1 MKSIAV
7 SVILLLF
14 STGALATT
22 PETLEPTIK
31 PEIAAWSNEDFTF
44 AVTTRCRQDFD
55 NGFMQTSCHDDFLFE
70 STVMVNDQRTNSFF
84 KGERVIKTTDV
95 EFIVNGEV
103 IWRSGDRHVY
113 RPDWELVSAIE
124 EAEGHVLTIRYPDGH
139 IKDDWSSV
147 FGSFANNRSGNKKPV
162 NRYQSQSFALAD
174 FGEVVP
180 TVYFYNKRLAEQG
193 SMLINILLLIGY
205 GLILA
210 FFVYL
215 FKYIKNKAVP
225 ASRARASEA
234 VDRYRKH
241 SHERKVRSETE
252 ALKIKEEAFR
262 RYEAEKIKELIQD
275 ALEQDDH
282 ERAQELMAKLR
293 EAKTE

>member
-22 PETLEPTIK
+22 PETLEPTTK
-31 PEIAAWSNEDFTF
+31 PDIAVWSNEDFTF
-44 AVTTRCRQDFD
+44 TVTTDCRGDFE
-55 NGFMQTSCHDDFLFE
+55 NGFITTSCRDKFLFD
-70 STVMVNDQRTNSFF
+70 SNITVNDQRNDSFY
-84 KGERVIKTTDV
+84 KGERDLMTQDV
-95 EFIVNGEV
+95 EFLVDGEV
-103 IWRSGDRHVY
+103 IWESGDRHVY
-113 RPDWELVSAIE
+113 RSGWRLVSAIE
-124 EAEGHVLTIRYPDGH
+124 ESEDHILTVRYPDGH
-139 IKDDWSSV
+139 IKDNWSLV
-147 FGSFANNRSGNKKPV
+147 FGGSDKSENK
-162 NRYQSQSFALAD
+162 YQSQSFALAD
-174 FGEVVP
+174 FGEAVP
-180 TVYFYNKRLAEQG
+180 EIYFHNKKLAEQG
-193 SMLINILLLIGY
+193 NMLINILLHIGY

-252 ALKIKEEAFR
+252 ALKIKEEAQR
-262 RYEAEKIKELIQD
+262 RYEAEKIKQMIQD
-275 ALEQDDH
+275 ALDQDDH
-282 ERAQELMAKLR
+282 ERAQELMAELR
-293 EAKTE
+293 ESKSE